1 MMRNDAVPAGAAAR
15 PLDDPGESVEPAP
28 PAHPE
33 TIEAHFPG
41 GHMTPEQYLAL
52 DALAEADEAALVI
65 APDHGMRVRCRAG
78 ESARRL
84 ALLES
89 GSVAPRAARPVALSE
104 APGLTPQDDGYWS
117 IFLAVPEGRISD
129 AGPAPLRTA
138 LREVIA
144 RWRPTP
150 VLTKS
155 RNVVLASID
164 PESVLDV
171 EAELRARGIELGRN
185 VADILPQA

>member
-1 MMRNDAVPAGAAAR
+1 MIGTDAVTTGAAAR
-15 PLDDPGESVEPAP
+15 PADDPGDAMEPTPSAG
-28 PAHPE
+28 PE
-33 TIEAHFPG
+33 TIEARFPG
-41 GHMTPEQYLAL
+41 GRMTPEQYLAL

-65 APDHGMRVRCRAG
+65 APDHGIRVRCRTG

-104 APGLTPQDDGYWS
+104 APGLTPQGDGYWS
-117 IFLAVPEGRISD
+117 IFLAVPEGRITD
-129 AGPAPLRTA
+129 GGAAPLRTA

-155 RNVVLASID
+155 RNVVLANID

-171 EAELRARGIELGRN
+171 EAELRARGIALGRN

>member
-1 MMRNDAVPAGAAAR
+1 MIGTGAVPSGAASR
-15 PLDDPGESVEPAP
+15 PAEDPGESVEPAS
-28 PAHPE
+28 PANPE
-33 TIEAHFPG
+33 TIEARFPG
-41 GHMTPEQYLAL
+41 GRMTPEQYLAL
-52 DALAEADEAALVI
+52 DALAEAGEAALVI

-78 ESARRL
+78 ESSRRL

-89 GSVAPRAARPVALSE
+89 GSFPPRAARPLALSE
-104 APGLTPQDDGYWS
+104 APGLTPQGDGYWS
-117 IFLAVPEGRISD
+117 IFLAVPEGRITDS
-129 AGPAPLRTA
+129 GPAPLRTA

-155 RNVVLASID
+155 RNVVLANID

-171 EAELRARGIELGRN
+171 EAELRTRGIALGRN